1 MVSHRQLFARTGT
14 TVLFAGTVLALAG
27 CSSPMNGNYY
37 SDDVALQQQQLEGNG
52 SGMLAKRLL
61 TGAGIIDPP
70 PVPVDYTPRSPLAIP
85 PTLNTLPQPDS
96 GPQVAAAG
104 TWPNDP
110 DKQAAQPSPGDAKT
124 KGLRGGQLMDKE
136 AERSTPGEVQG
147 ARIAGGGQKAF
158 GQNQTDQQA
167 AAPLRSPDMQ
177 SVTLNKPKE
186 DSSTIEVGPSAKRKY
201 LVQPPEGYLQPAGGG
216 EIPKYKKNVFQV
228 YKPEKPQDNMQGQA
242 SQPNYVKEDASGST
256 TSSGTSTQQ

>member
-37 SDDVALQQQQLEGNG
+37 ADDVALKQQQLEGNA

-85 PTLNTLPQPDS
+85 PSLNTLPQPDS

-104 TWPNDP
+104 TWPQDP
-110 DKQAAQPSPGDAKT
+110 DKTEPALSPGDAKT
-124 KGLRGGQLMDKE
+124 RGLRGEALADKE
-136 AERSTPGEVQG
+136 AERSTPQEMQA
-147 ARIAGGGQKAF
+147 ARIAGGGTSKF
-158 GQNQTDQQA
+158 TKGPTDQQA
-167 AAPLRSPDMQ
+167 ALPLKSADMQ
-177 SVTLNKPKE
+177 SVKLNKPQE
-186 DSSTIEVGPSAKRKY
+186 NADSMIEVGPNSKRKY
-201 LVQPPEGYLQPAGGG
+201 LVQPPEGYLQPAAGT

-228 YKPEKPQDNMQGQA
+228 YKPEKPQDNMQTPTD
-242 SQPNYVKEDASGST
+242 QPNYIKDESGS
-256 TSSGTSTQQ
+256 SSDTPSQ